1 MSVFVESRTR
11 IVTVNP
17 ILVGKFASMVLSA
30 MGEEDSDVSVTFI
43 GDQRM
48 RRLNRQYRQKDNTTD
63 VLAFAFRD
71 ARFPIRA
78 HPGTGP
84 LGDVVIAVPTA
95 IRQARA
101 ARRSLRKEIAVLLIH
116 GILHL
121 CGYDHE
127 RSDSEAR
134 RMRRRE
140 RTLLEQLG
148 KLAPLVRMASKRS
161 R

>member
-11 IVTVNP
+11 IVKVNP
-17 ILVGKFASMVLSA
+17 VLVGKFASAVLSA
-30 MGEEDSDVSVTFI
+30 MGEEDSDVSVTFV

-48 RRLNRQYRQKDNTTD
+48 RRLNRQYRQRDNTTD

-71 ARFPIRA
+71 ARLPIRA
-78 HPGTGP
+78 HMRAGP

-101 ARRSLRKEIAVLLIH
+101 ARRSLREEMAVLLIH

-127 RSDSEAR
+127 RSNREAR
-134 RMRRRE
+134 RMQRRE
-140 RTLLEQLG
+140 CTLLEQLG
-148 KLAPLVRMASKRS
+148 ILPPLVRMASKRS

>member
-1 MSVFVESRTR
+1 MSVFVETRTR
-11 IVTVNP
+11 ILKVNP
-17 ILVGKFASMVLSA
+17 ALVMKFASAILSA
-30 MGEEDSDVSVTFI
+30 VGEEHSDMSVTFV

-48 RRLNRQYRQKDNTTD
+48 RRLNRQYRRKDRTTD

-71 ARFPIRA
+71 ARLPVRPRMTA
-78 HPGTGP
+78 AP

-101 ARRSLRKEIAVLLIH
+101 AHRSFGEEMAILLIH
-116 GILHL
+116 GVLHL

-127 RSDSEAR
+127 TSEREAK

-140 RTLLEQLG
+140 RILLEQVGLFPSRA
-148 KLAPLVRMASKRS
+148 KLASKR
-161 R
+161 